1 MRRRTRGNMISIT
14 QIEQANRKVR
24 EIVNPTP
31 VKRSYFLED
40 LAKCKVHLKLESL
53 NLSGSFKIR
62 GAANALLSAPRARLE
77 KGVIAAS
84 AGNHAQGVAQICKR
98 IGVRST
104 IFMPARTPLVK
115 AQSTKALGATINL
128 SGDSYDAAYAAARQ
142 FQAQTG
148 GEFVHAFDD
157 PRIIAGQGTVA
168 LELFEQV
175 PDATTI
181 IVPIGGGGLISG
193 IACAYKSRFPHVK
206 VIGVQT
212 EAYPAVARSL
222 EAGTITP
229 TAYHR
234 TIADGIAVKQPSEL
248 TFEMIKK
255 YVDQVVLVS
264 EDEIADALMALMEHD
279 HVLAEGC
286 GAVTVAALAKLSH
299 TGMLSREMPSG
310 TTPSVVCIVSGG
322 NIDTTLLQRITTRGL
337 LRSGRFMRLHCTIE
351 DRPGKLVEFL
361 NILSNEGA
369 NLVEVEHNRMFGM
382 SYYDE
387 VRVDVDLETTGRD
400 QQEKILAALHT
411 AGFKATPVL

>member
-1 MRRRTRGNMISIT
+1 MIGIT
-14 QIEQANRKVR
+14 QIEQASARVR

-62 GAANALLSAPRARLE
+62 GAANALLSAPKGSLE

-84 AGNHAQGVAQICKR
+84 AGNHAQGVAHICKR
-98 IGVRST
+98 IGVNAT

-115 AQSTKALGATINL
+115 AQSTRALGATINL
-128 SGDSYDAAYAAARQ
+128 SGDSYDAAYSAAKE
-142 FQAQTG
+142 FQSKTG

-157 PRIIAGQGTVA
+157 PKIIAGQGTVA

-193 IACAYKSRFPHVK
+193 IACAYKARFPHVK
-206 VIGVQT
+206 IIGVQT

-222 EAGTITP
+222 AAGKITP
-229 TAYHR
+229 TAHHR
-234 TIADGIAVKQPSEL
+234 TIADGIAVKQPSDL
-248 TFEMIKK
+248 TFAMIKK
-255 YVDQVVLVS
+255 YVDQVILVT

-286 GAVTVAALAKLSH
+286 GAVTAAGLGKLSRAEL
-299 TGMLSREMPSG
+299 LSSEAPAG

-361 NILSNEGA
+361 NILSHEGA

-387 VRVDVDLETTGRD
+387 VRVDVDLETTGRE
-400 QQEKILAALHT
+400 QQDKILMALQK
-411 AGFKATPVL
+411 AGFKATPVS

>member
-1 MRRRTRGNMISIT
+1 MIGIKE
-14 QIEQANRKVR
+14 IEQANSRIR
-24 EIVNPTP
+24 EVVAATP

-40 LAKCKVHLKLESL
+40 LANCKVHLKLESL

-62 GAANALLSAPRARLE
+62 GATNALLSATGDSL
-77 KGVIAAS
+77 KMGVVAAS
-84 AGNHAQGVAQICKR
+84 AGNHAQGVAHICKR
-98 IGVRST
+98 LGVPAT

-115 AQSTKALGATINL
+115 AQSTKALGAKINL
-128 SGDSYDAAYAAARQ
+128 SGENYDAAHAAARK
-142 FQAQTG
+142 FQEETG
-148 GEFVHAFDD
+148 ALFVHAFDD
-157 PRIIAGQGTVA
+157 PLIISGQGTVA

-193 IACAYKSRFPHVK
+193 IAAAYKSRFPGVK
-206 VIGVQT
+206 IIGVQT

-222 EAGTITP
+222 AAGHIIP
-229 TAYHR
+229 TSHHR

-248 TFEMIKK
+248 TFTMIRKF
-255 YVDQVVLVS
+255 VDQVVLVT
-264 EDEIADALMALMEHD
+264 EDEIADALMMLMEQD
-279 HVLAEGC
+279 HLLAEGC
-286 GAVTVAALAKLSH
+286 GAVTAAALVKLSRADL
-299 TGMLSREMPSG
+299 MSPQVPAG
-310 TTPSVVCIVSGG
+310 TNPSVVCIVSGG

-361 NILSNEGA
+361 NILSREGA

-387 VRVDVDLETTGRD
+387 VRVDVDLETTGKA
-400 QQEKILAALHT
+400 QQVAILESLKQ
-411 AGFKATPVL
+411 AGFKANPVV